1 MSTVLGHDISDL
13 GQRGAT
19 DTSREIAQ
27 QPTVWREVASVIAE
41 SGAATTAFL
50 QPLLDRPDLRVIL
63 SGAGTS
69 SYVGDVLAPAL
80 RRRLGRRV
88 DAVATTDIVANPLA
102 FFAEDVPT
110 LLVSFARSGDSPES
124 VTASELATQTLT
136 HCWHLVVTCN
146 PQGRLAREH
155 AAADTSHVLVMPH
168 AANDRGFA
176 MTSSFTSMMLAAL
189 LALGGDD
196 ERLVERLA
204 ESAEQVLATRAGAA
218 ADLAARGYSRIVYL
232 GSGGLHGLARE
243 SALKVLELTA
253 GRVVALSES
262 ALGFRHGPKAVLDDR
277 TLVVAYES
285 NDPYISQYDRD
296 IVAELRR
303 SMPEQD
309 LLTVSSR
316 AERRPQDNHWTL
328 PGLEGVDDAA
338 LALPAV
344 ICAQLIGLQFSLALG
359 CKPDNPFP
367 SGQVNRV
374 VQGAIMHSWPLGQ
387 MPCTPTVPTL
397 AARRP
402 RTGDQ
407 EPASALTPDG
417 GDACSSV

>member
-1 MSTVLGHDISDL
+1 LK
-13 GQRGAT
+13 
-19 DTSREIAQ
+19 
-27 QPTVWREVASVIAE
+27 
-41 SGAATTAFL
+41 
-50 QPLLDRPDLRVIL
+50 PLLDRPDLRVVL

-69 SYVGDVLAPAL
+69 AYVGEVLAPAL

-102 FFAEDVPT
+102 CFAENVPT

-124 VTASELATQTLT
+124 ITATALATQTLT
-136 HCWHLVVTCN
+136 DCWHLVVTCN

-155 AAADTSHVLVMPH
+155 TAVGTSHVLVMPD
-168 AANDRGFA
+168 AANDQGFA

-189 LALGGDD
+189 LTLGNVDD
-196 ERLVERLA
+196 ERLVGRLA
-204 ESAEQVLATRAGAA
+204 ESAEQVLSTRVGAA
-218 ADLAARGYSRIVYL
+218 AELAGRGYSRIVYL
-232 GSGGLHGLARE
+232 GSGSLHGLARE

-253 GRVVALSES
+253 GRTVALSES
-262 ALGFRHGPKAVLDDR
+262 ALGFRHGPKSVLDDR

-296 IVAELRR
+296 MVAELRR
-303 SMPEQD
+303 SIPEQNVV
-309 LLTVSSR
+309 TVSGR
-316 AERRPQDNHWTL
+316 AAPVPQDSHWTL

-359 CKPDNPFP
+359 CTPDNPFP

-374 VQGAIMHSWPLGQ
+374 VQGAIMHSIE
-387 MPCTPTVPTL
+387 
-397 AARRP
+397 R
-402 RTGDQ
+402 
-407 EPASALTPDG
+407 
-417 GDACSSV
+417 